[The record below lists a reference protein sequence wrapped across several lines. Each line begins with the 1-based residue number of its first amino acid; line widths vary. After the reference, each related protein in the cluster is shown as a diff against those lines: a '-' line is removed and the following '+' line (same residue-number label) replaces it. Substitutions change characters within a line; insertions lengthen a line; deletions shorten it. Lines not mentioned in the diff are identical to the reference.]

1 MPTSFK
7 QCTPS
12 VKKLFFMLLGL
23 LPFAVFSQT
32 PQIDAAEKA
41 LDFAKRDST
50 NTPQY
55 ATALREVWQAYRTFL
70 MSERD
75 SVQGKVELRLVT
87 HDSAFRVSMDSLGL
101 KAKQRGTAL
110 FLNKRFE
117 ALRRRNR
124 QKTLQFALA
133 TA

>member
-1 MPTSFK
+1 
-7 QCTPS
+7 
-12 VKKLFFMLLGL
+12 MLLGL

-87 HDSAFRVSMDSLGL
+87 HDSAFRVSIDSLGL